1 MINSIRRFFLVCSG
15 ATVNILERAECKTE
29 LARYVM
35 MGAFVVLTASFAAL
49 SGGFAL
55 YTGFK
60 KVWLAIPVGLLWGG
74 FIFTLDR
81 FIVSSIRKKLVDSDS
96 SLAHK
101 VWLKAGELMTAL
113 PRLILAGFIAV
124 TVAVP
129 LEMKYFEPEITARL
143 DDTHRAAAP
152 DLAAQIHD
160 SMPELIAVEQELNEL
175 AAKEERLRQR
185 RDLLRDQLMKEGKG
199 VAGPEYS
206 GIFGVGRMY
215 WQRLAE
221 SNQAEAELA
230 NHRTDNAERKQ
241 YLTGRLNALRLE
253 LAEAIRKKSQIK
265 EDGDGF
271 LARFQ
276 ALHQLANDGSISKVT
291 WFLVILLT
299 LIEITPVL
307 IKLFARR
314 GPYDDLLDAIE
325 HKIYIAQQVDVSNF
339 NSDTNMELELY
350 EKKAEARRQLE
361 SQLIRDTLSS
371 ERIEDLAAQDVE
383 EAQTEIAKATVGD
396 WKWKQMQAVHHT
408 TGVSTNFSTR
418 TRSYGLADREVNGNG
433 NN

>member
-15 ATVNILERAECKTE
+15 ATVHILERPECKTE
-29 LARYVM
+29 LARYAM
-35 MGAFVVLTASFAAL
+35 MGAFVVLTATFAAL

-60 KVWLAIPVGLLWGG
+60 RVWLAIPVGLLWGG

-81 FIVSSIRKKLVDSDS
+81 FIVSSIRKQAIDSDS
-96 SLAHK
+96 PWGQKIWA
-101 VWLKAGELMTAL
+101 KAIELFTAM
-113 PRLILAGFIAV
+113 PRFILAIFIGV

-129 LEMKYFEPEITARL
+129 LELKYFEPEITAKL
-143 DDTHRAAAP
+143 DDAQRTAKP
-152 DLAAQIHD
+152 DLVTQIHD
-160 SMPELIAVEQELNEL
+160 SMYELVAVERELKEL
-175 AAKEERLRQR
+175 ADGEERLRIR
-185 RDLLRDQLMKEGKG
+185 RNLLRDQLMNEGKG
-199 VAGPEYS
+199 VVGPEYS
-206 GIFGVGRMY
+206 GRLGIGRIY
-215 WQRLAE
+215 RQRLAE
-221 SNQAEAELA
+221 SNLAETELT
-230 NHRTDNAERKQ
+230 NHQKDNAERLQ

-253 LAEAIRKKSQIK
+253 LAEAIRKKSQIR

-276 ALHQLANDGSISKVT
+276 ALHQLTTDGSINKVN
-291 WFLVILLT
+291 WFLIILLS
-299 LIEITPVL
+299 LIETTPVL
-307 IKLFARR
+307 IKLFAKR

-361 SQLIRDTLSS
+361 SQLIKDTLSS
-371 ERIEDLAAQDVE
+371 DRMEDLAAQDIE
-383 EAQTEIAKATVGD
+383 AAQTEIAKATVGD

-408 TGVSTNFSTR
+408 T
-418 TRSYGLADREVNGNG
+418 
-433 NN
+433 

>member
-15 ATVNILERAECKTE
+15 ATLDILERPECKTE
-29 LARYVM
+29 LARYAM

-60 KVWLAIPVGLLWGG
+60 KVWLAVPVGLLWGG

-81 FIVSSIRKKLVDSDS
+81 FIVSSIRKQAVDSDS
-96 SLAHK
+96 SMGHK
-101 VWLKAGELMTAL
+101 IWIKAGEFMTAL

-129 LEMKYFEPEITARL
+129 LEMKYFEPEITALL
-143 DDTHRAAAP
+143 DDTHRKTAK
-152 DLAAQIHD
+152 DLATQIHD
-160 SMPELIAVEQELNEL
+160 SMPELIAVEQELGAL
-175 AAKEERLRQR
+175 ADTENKLRER
-185 RDLLRDQLMKEGKG
+185 RDLLRDQLMNEGNG
-199 VAGPEYS
+199 VAAPGYS
-206 GIFGVGRMY
+206 GIVGAGPVYR
-215 WQRLAE
+215 QRLAE
-221 SNQAEAELA
+221 SNQAETELA
-230 NHRTDNAERKQ
+230 NHQTNNADRKQ

-253 LAEAIRKKSQIK
+253 LEEAVRKKKQIK

-276 ALHQLANDGSISKVT
+276 ALHQLTADGSIRNVT
-291 WFLVILLT
+291 WFLIILLT
-299 LIEITPVL
+299 LIETTPVL
-307 IKLFARR
+307 IKLFAKR
-314 GPYDDLLDAIE
+314 GPYEDLLDAIE
-325 HKIYIAQQVDVSNF
+325 HKIYIAQQVAVSNF

-371 ERIEDLAAQDVE
+371 ERIEDLAAEDVE
-383 EAQTEIAKATVGD
+383 KAQTEIAKATVGD
-396 WKWKQMQAVHHT
+396 WKWKQMQALRHT
-408 TGVSTNFSTR
+408 T
-418 TRSYGLADREVNGNG
+418 
-433 NN
+433 